1 MNNQN
6 DAQLYKL
13 FLKRSEK
20 LYSELHTKFTNL
32 STLFTKELEGL
43 SEGENAIIS
52 KLDEQNQLL
61 TKQNEELTK
70 LTQTL
75 ISSNQEFKTANDEQQ
90 QQIASLV
97 ATVTKQEKLI
107 ERLNQLLKNI
117 N

>member
-43 SEGENAIIS
+43 SERENAIIS
-52 KLDEQNQLL
+52 KLYQ
-61 TKQNEELTK
+61 THK
-70 LTQTL
+70 L
-75 ISSNQEFKTANDEQQ
+75 
-90 QQIASLV
+90 
-97 ATVTKQEKLI
+97 
-107 ERLNQLLKNI
+107 
-117 N
+117 